1 MKKLALHSWTLFSI
15 PLRGIRFIVADHVMQ
30 FQTISNLRDESS
42 EPKRKNLISIWFA
55 VAILMSFSRPV
66 AATDLYWYLGA
77 AMTRPGKEM
86 VETFNRGDHPFTVI
100 LITGGS
106 GQLLSKIT
114 AAGKGDLYTP
124 AAISYVAK
132 AESLGLLKSHRP
144 LIAQTPVFALSAS
157 GKQKIHT
164 WSDLTGPEVRIG
176 LGNPRTMALGRSY
189 LQIQEKMGP
198 ELTAQFTRNKVVEAV
213 NVSQLINYL
222 KADII
227 DAGIA
232 FDSTAGANNLSYI
245 EIPEA
250 YNHPEIAPLIRLT
263 SEANEENTSL
273 FIDFIMNN
281 LAIFEKHG
289 FRPVAQEEK

>member
-1 MKKLALHSWTLFSI
+1 MKLKQL
-15 PLRGIRFIVADHVMQ
+15 G
-30 FQTISNLRDESS
+30 
-42 EPKRKNLISIWFA
+42 SIWFA
-55 VAILMSFSRPV
+55 VAILMAFSRSV
-66 AATDLYWYLGA
+66 TAADLYWYLGA
-77 AMTRPGKEM
+77 AMTKPGREM

-106 GQLLSKIT
+106 GQLLSKIA
-114 AAGKGDLYTP
+114 AAGKGDLYAP
-124 AAISYVAK
+124 AALSYVAK
-132 AESLGLLKSHRP
+132 AEGLGLLKSHRP

-157 GKQKIHT
+157 GKQKIHN
-164 WSDLTGPEVRIG
+164 WSDLTGPGVRIG
-176 LGNPRTMALGRSY
+176 LGNPKTMALGRSY

-198 ELTAQFTRNKVVEAV
+198 ELTARFTRNKVVETV
-213 NVSQLINYL
+213 NLSQLINYL

-232 FDSTAGANNLSYI
+232 FDSTAGANNLGYI
-245 EIPEA
+245 EIPAA

-273 FIDFIMNN
+273 FINFIMGN

-289 FRPVAQEEK
+289 FRSVEQEER